1 MSLSEALTLIIAFA
15 LSVYLI
21 FALLRGEKF

>member
-1 MSLSEALTLIIAFA
+1 MTASEALGLIVAFV
-15 LSVYLI
+15 LSLYLI